1 MGSVSTVMNKLP
13 EKFRNNAMITL
24 FGLTKVPT
32 IFFVGPKVLE
42 LSDTSCKVKI
52 PLNWKTKNH
61 LNSLYFGVMAVGA
74 DVTCGLAAMKEI
86 MNSGKNVSL
95 SFKDFKAEFL
105 KRAEGDTIFVCD
117 QTQEIKELVKSV
129 LVSGERESLSLKIV
143 ATTPSKL
150 GDEPVATFE
159 MTLSLKLKG

>member
-1 MGSVSTVMNKLP
+1 MSSLSKVMNKLP

-24 FGLTKVPT
+24 FGLTKIPT

-42 LSDTSCKVKI
+42 LSDERCIIKI

-61 LNSLYFGVMAVGA
+61 LNSIYFGVMAVGA
-74 DVTCGLAAMKEI
+74 DVTCGLAAMKQITE
-86 MNSGKNVSL
+86 SGKNVSL

-105 KRAEGDTIFVCD
+105 KRAEGDTLFVCN
-117 QTQEIKELVKSV
+117 QAAEIKALVESV
-129 LVSGERESLSLKIV
+129 LKSGERENLSLDII

-150 GDEPVATFE
+150 GDEPVAKFN

>member
-1 MGSVSTVMNKLP
+1 MSFISRLINKLP
-13 EKFRNNAMITL
+13 EKFRNNTMITL

-52 PLNWKTKNH
+52 PLNWRTKNH
-61 LNSLYFGVMAVGA
+61 LNSIYFGVMAVGA
-74 DVTCGLAAMKEI
+74 DVTCGLAAMRMI
-86 MNSGKNVSL
+86 MDSGKNVSL

-105 KRAEGDTIFVCD
+105 KRAEGDTIFVCN
-117 QTQEIKELVKSV
+117 QNKEIKALVESV
-129 LVSGERESLSLKIV
+129 LKSGERENLSLNIV

-150 GDEPVATFE
+150 GDEPVATFN
-159 MTLSLKLKG
+159 MTLSLKLKR